1 MSVGNIIFLN
11 GTSSSGK
18 TTLARELQNR
28 LSEPYLHFSIDSFLA
43 MLPEKYFSGAEEMA
57 LPNVISPIVSG
68 MHRSIAAFADAGNNI
83 IVDHVLQLKEWLND
97 CVNILS
103 DYPVFLVGVHCPL
116 QELERRES
124 IRDREPGTARYQFDI
139 VHAHGEYDV
148 QVNTLVDSP
157 EICAD
162 KVINAFHKEAK
173 PLAFDRLRLK

>member
-1 MSVGNIIFLN
+1 LSVGNIIFLN

-83 IVDHVLQLKEWLND
+83 IVDHVLQLKEW
-97 CVNILS
+97 
-103 DYPVFLVGVHCPL
+103 
-116 QELERRES
+116 
-124 IRDREPGTARYQFDI
+124 
-139 VHAHGEYDV
+139 
-148 QVNTLVDSP
+148 
-157 EICAD
+157 
-162 KVINAFHKEAK
+162 
-173 PLAFDRLRLK
+173 

>member
-1 MSVGNIIFLN
+1 LSVGNIIFLN

-148 QVNTLVDSP
+148 QVKYISGFT
-157 EICAD
+157 
-162 KVINAFHKEAK
+162 
-173 PLAFDRLRLK
+173 